1 MRKMWKKKEGFT
13 LIELLIVVAIIGIL
27 AGIAIPNF
35 LGARNRA
42 RISRVFADFRTIG
55 TALESYYVDNTE
67 YPPDTPAA
75 GDWYDP
81 LVPEYITSMPDDPFN
96 AGNPY
101 GYYTDAAATVAGDAW
116 LVLSYGPDG
125 EEDVTDTVAGFD
137 WDAAVSGQLGGADA
151 PRDADGDLYGYGLG
165 EGADGWYDPE
175 DGAASAGDIGR
186 AGP

>member
-42 RISRVFADFRTIG
+42 RISRVFADLRTIG

-67 YPPDTPAA
+67 YPSEDDGLDALAPD
-75 GDWYDP
+75 
-81 LVPEYITSMPDDPFN
+81 YITNIPNDPFN

-101 GYYTDAAATVAGDAW
+101 GYYTDAAADTAGDAW
-116 LVLSYGPDG
+116 LVVSHGPDG
-125 EEDVTDTVAGFD
+125 TEDVTEATANFD
-137 WDAAVSGQLGGADA
+137 WADATRVSGQLGGPDGA
-151 PRDADGDLYGYGLG
+151 RDDDEDLYGYGLAA
-165 EGADGWYDPE
+165 GAAGWYDPD
-175 DGAASAGDIGR
+175 DGAASDGDLGR
-186 AGP
+186 GGP